1 MQELGEKKSYISWP
15 IIAMVGFVTI
25 ICFDD
30 ILYPLQNQGLSVV
43 FTWIFMVFFF
53 VIPYELSVAHLG
65 SVFNGHQEGGL
76 ASWTR
81 HSLNSDAAGY
91 WTAWMYWAACLPYI
105 VDVANSTIVSYS
117 WLILG
122 DGSLSSRMS
131 SFWFGVWTF
140 VIILVFILLENLIKK
155 SLEVMA
161 TIGGWAMF
169 GMTILFVVM
178 TGWTLLNGGKIATQP
193 FNLKAFIPNFSLS
206 YFSTTGLLMF
216 AVCGAELVAP
226 YLKRMK
232 EPNRDFRKAMYLIA
246 FMTAFLTVFGTF
258 SLSIFF
264 DANNL
269 PHDLKMNGSYYA
281 FQLLGERMG
290 MGNVLMYIFTVV
302 QAIYMMAQLA
312 VFLDSTSWVL
322 AADTAE
328 RFMPKWMRKR
338 NKNDRPIHSYV
349 LTTGLTLFL
358 LLLSRTLPDINAV
371 FNWLLNL
378 NGIVFPFKNC
388 WLFLAFIAV
397 RVKQDKFPSVF
408 VFIKRRKLA
417 IAMGSWCMLFSF
429 ICAVMSFLPQD
440 LAFGTK
446 AWNHQ
451 LFLNFLSVGVLF
463 GAGAIMPIMSWF
475 EKRKEESAQ
484 I

>member
-1 MQELGEKKSYISWP
+1 MG
-15 IIAMVGFVTI
+15 
-25 ICFDD
+25 
-30 ILYPLQNQGLSVV
+30 
-43 FTWIFMVFFF
+43 
-53 VIPYELSVAHLG
+53 
-65 SVFNGHQEGGL
+65 
-76 ASWTR
+76 
-81 HSLNSDAAGY
+81 
-91 WTAWMYWAACLPYI
+91 CLPYI

-140 VIILVFILLENLIKK
+140 VIILVFILLENLLKK

-193 FNLKAFIPNFSLS
+193 FNLKAFIPDFSLS

-290 MGNVLMYIFTVV
+290 MGNVLMYIFAIV

-358 LLLSRTLPDINAV
+358 LLLSGTLPDINAV

-388 WLFLAFIAV
+388 WAV
-397 RVKQDKFPSVF
+397 LSLH
-408 VFIKRRKLA
+408 RRASQTGQISISLCLHQK
-417 IAMGSWCMLFSF
+417 
-429 ICAVMSFLPQD
+429 
-440 LAFGTK
+440 TK
-446 AWNHQ
+446 ARDCYGELVHVVLLHLCRDVLSATRSGLWDKGLESPIVSELLISRCLIRSRSYHANH
-451 LFLNFLSVGVLF
+451 VMV
-463 GAGAIMPIMSWF
+463 
-475 EKRKEESAQ
+475 
-484 I
+484 

>member
-1 MQELGEKKSYISWP
+1 
-15 IIAMVGFVTI
+15 
-25 ICFDD
+25 
-30 ILYPLQNQGLSVV
+30 
-43 FTWIFMVFFF
+43 
-53 VIPYELSVAHLG
+53 
-65 SVFNGHQEGGL
+65 
-76 ASWTR
+76 
-81 HSLNSDAAGY
+81 
-91 WTAWMYWAACLPYI
+91 
-105 VDVANSTIVSYS
+105 
-117 WLILG
+117 
-122 DGSLSSRMS
+122 
-131 SFWFGVWTF
+131 
-140 VIILVFILLENLIKK
+140 
-155 SLEVMA
+155 MA

-193 FNLKAFIPNFSLS
+193 FNLKAFIPDFSLS

-302 QAIYMMAQLA
+302 QAVYMMAQLA

-358 LLLSRTLPDINAV
+358 LLLSGTLPDINAV

-417 IAMGSWCMLFSF
+417 IAVGTWCMLFSF

-440 LAFGTK
+440 LDFGTK

-475 EKRKEESAQ
+475 EKRKEESA
-484 I
+484 